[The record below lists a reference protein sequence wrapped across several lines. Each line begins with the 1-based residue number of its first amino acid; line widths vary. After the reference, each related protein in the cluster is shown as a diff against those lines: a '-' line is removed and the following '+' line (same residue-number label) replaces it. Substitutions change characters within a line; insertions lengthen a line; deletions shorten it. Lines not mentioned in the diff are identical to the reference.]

1 MDITWM
7 DKHHREL
14 TTTELYAL
22 LALRCAVFVVE
33 QQCAYLDVDG
43 DDLQGDN
50 RHLLGMHDNQLV
62 AYARLLAPADAA
74 SPVKIGRVIVSDSVR
89 GARLGKRLMAEAL
102 ASCQQHWPGRVCF
115 SPRRHICRRSMAS
128 TVLYRSVRLTLKMAF
143 HTLICRKPPRQ
154 VKKGEASASPFG
166 LSQASSAGH
175 QHICAGP
182 VRAGSTDKARFHSE
196 FPPCC
201 AGTDAYPPAG

>member
-1 MDITWM
+1 MDIIWL

-14 TTTELYAL
+14 TTAELYAL

-89 GARLGKRLMAEAL
+89 GARLGNRLMEQAIN
-102 ASCQQHWPGRVCF
+102 SCQQHCPGRDLFLSAQAHLQAFYGQHGFVAIGETYLEDGI
-115 SPRRHICRRSMAS
+115 PHIDMQKA
-128 TVLYRSVRLTLKMAF
+128 A
-143 HTLICRKPPRQ
+143 
-154 VKKGEASASPFG
+154 A
-166 LSQASSAGH
+166 AG
-175 QHICAGP
+175 
-182 VRAGSTDKARFHSE
+182 
-196 FPPCC
+196 
-201 AGTDAYPPAG
+201 